1 METNHSE
8 TQTLIRLGLRLKEV
22 ETSICTNIDCFT
34 NREKE
39 IIKEMANGLTSHEI
53 GGKLFISKST
63 VDTHRKNIYRKG
75 KFRSIRDVVL
85 FSLFL

>member
-1 METNHSE
+1 MEAIDTV
-8 TQTLIRLGLRLKEV
+8 TLENLGRKVYQLKGSLELDQN
-22 ETSICTNIDCFT
+22 SFT
-34 NREKE
+34 KREME
-39 IIKEMANGLTSHEI
+39 IIKEMANGLTSDEI
-53 GGKLFISKST
+53 SSKLFISKNT